1 MSTGWK
7 PRAVSFSS
15 GGVRVL
21 GQAGVLARLI
31 DEGVMDAVTDW
42 YGCSGGC
49 LPAFVGALGAS
60 TAWIRDVIEMMDMS
74 RFVVPEPQFMADY
87 MAHWGV
93 SDGKALLEFYCRIVD
108 TWTPGA
114 SQWTFADLARER
126 PGIRLTLLATNVTR
140 GCQELYSLEHTPNAQ
155 IVREALRASMAVPLF
170 FTPSVNAAGDYICDG
185 AITEYYVWNSIRDK
199 ENTLVIGCDDGAIMG
214 RPLPACSIRS
224 LGDFVGRVFKISHHS
239 SNPTSVP
246 RNWIVVNDQQSFLNF
261 KITREERLALFQSGV
276 VAAERWLAFRRQAV
290 AGGTDGS
297 RPESVDQNT
306 LSSDRPSP
314 DRTSGSHQSRTLL
327 PPPYPSRDS
336 QHGGRLPARRWS
348 L

>member
-1 MSTGWK
+1 MGWK
-7 PRAVSFSS
+7 PRGVSFSS

-21 GQAGVLARLI
+21 GQVGVLARLI
-31 DEGVMDAVTDW
+31 EEGVVDAVTDW

-60 TAWIRDVIEMMDMS
+60 SPWIRDVVEMLDMS
-74 RFVVPEPQFMADY
+74 RFVVPDPQFVADY

-93 SDGKALLEFYCRIVD
+93 SDGTALLEFYCRIVD

-126 PGIRLTLLATNVTR
+126 PGVRLTLLATNVTR
-140 GCQELYSLEHTPNAQ
+140 GCQELYSLEHTPNAK

-170 FTPSVNAAGDYICDG
+170 FTPSVSASGDYICDG
-185 AITEYYVWNSIRDK
+185 AITEYYVWRSVQDK

-224 LGDFVGRVFKISHHS
+224 LGDYIGRVVKIGHHS
-239 SNPTSVP
+239 SNPASVP
-246 RNWIVVNDQQSFLNF
+246 RNWIAVNDSQSFLNF
-261 KITREERLALFQSGV
+261 KITREERLALFRLGV
-276 VAAERWLAFRRQAV
+276 VAAERWLAFRRQAAV
-290 AGGTDGS
+290 GGTDGS
-297 RPESVDQNT
+297 RPECGDQST
-306 LSSDRPSP
+306 LSSGRPSP
-314 DRTSGSHQSRTLL
+314 DRTSGSHQSQTPLRL
-327 PPPYPSRDS
+327 PYPSRDS
-336 QHGGRLPARRWS
+336 PREGRLPVRRWS